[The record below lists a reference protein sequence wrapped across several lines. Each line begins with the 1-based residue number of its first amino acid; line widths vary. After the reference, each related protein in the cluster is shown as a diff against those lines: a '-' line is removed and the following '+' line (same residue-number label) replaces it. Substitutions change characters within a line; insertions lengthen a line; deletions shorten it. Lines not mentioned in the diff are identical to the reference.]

1 MSKIADLCARVRR
14 ALRGRYVRLL
24 EEEIARK
31 RSAIDHLSAELA
43 RERTEVA
50 QLRGE
55 VSQLRAENRALIN
68 SLLGTAGIP
77 PIETLT
83 AHPAGISPVR
93 RRSWPQIAAAR
104 EIESARVARQ
114 ARENKPLQAR
124 EKNGREARDKAVTP
138 GGEIRRPPAH
148 DARPRGPL

>member
-1 MSKIADLCARVRR
+1 MSLIPNLCSRVRR
-14 ALRGRYVRLL
+14 ALRGHYVRLL

-31 RSAIDHLSAELA
+31 RSAIDYLSAELA

-55 VSQLRAENRALIN
+55 IAELRAENRALIN
-68 SLLGTAGIP
+68 SPLGTAGIP
-77 PIETLT
+77 PIETLA

-104 EIESARVARQ
+104 EIESARTART
-114 ARENKPLQAR
+114 
-124 EKNGREARDKAVTP
+124 ARDKTTRREQATP
-138 GGEIRRPPAH
+138 
-148 DARPRGPL
+148 